1 MADPDLRMALLHE
14 MASIRHEL
22 AALHSSMPLLGP
34 REFLDR
40 YELHLKTRLAALEQE
55 FKDAEAAAD

>member
-1 MADPDLRMALLHE
+1 MSDPDLRLAILKQ

-22 AALHSSMPLLGP
+22 ATLRSEQLPLGP

-40 YELHLKTRLAALEQE
+40 YEQHLNACLERLEQAL
-55 FKDAEAAAD
+55 KSAEE